1 MPGALASRCFLF
13 CAGELDM
20 DMYGGGGDKDMIEL
34 AKT

>member
-20 DMYGGGGDKDMIEL
+20 YGGGGDKDMIEL